1 MLYDITHQYIT
12 IQVAGA
18 RFGGMLQ
25 NEKYH
30 PHTFNVDATELIFA
44 AHSLKTIQI
53 LIRNNH
59 RKLLP
64 QNSVKLCFKI
74 GNPISKLLSWILDD
88 K

>member
-18 RFGGMLQ
+18 HFGGMLQ
-25 NEKYH
+25 NKKNY

-44 AHSLKTIQI
+44 AYILKTLKI
-53 LIRNNH
+53 LIQNNH
-59 RKLLP
+59 SKMLP

-74 GNPISKLLSWILDD
+74 GNPISKLLS
-88 K
+88 